1 MNFENNSAP
10 TTTIILEARFI
21 NNYKIGAMPHD
32 TQSGQLQRILFK
44 FYQKY
49 LRFGEILST
58 VVAGLVSVIA
68 PQQQTLAHQ
77 TTG

>member
-1 MNFENNSAP
+1 
-10 TTTIILEARFI
+10 
-21 NNYKIGAMPHD
+21 MPHD
-32 TQSGQLQRILFK
+32 TQSSQLQRILFK

-68 PQQQTLAHQ
+68 PQQRQYFLYC
-77 TTG
+77 GSSNRNKR

>member
-1 MNFENNSAP
+1 
-10 TTTIILEARFI
+10 
-21 NNYKIGAMPHD
+21 MPHD

-68 PQQQTLAHQ
+68 PQQQTLAYAI
-77 TTG
+77 TG